1 MNLRGYSGKPLKG
14 LNLNYALSDLHS
26 YLSFLNYSLFTK
38 HKTHT
43 PHLFLVNIL
52 DLTLWVAYL

>member
-14 LNLNYALSDLHS
+14 LNMNYALSDLHS

-43 PHLFLVNIL
+43 PHLFLVNVL
-52 DLTLWVAYL
+52 DLTL